1 MVVGTPGYRTNYS
14 SRASIVM
21 LFDRSLLA
29 RSTSAGTDGGSPG
42 TRNYAT
48 AISFEASSRCAEKM
62 LDRSLLS
69 RIGNTDKSPFTIST
83 VSSLV
88 FGSRSVVVAE
98 MGTEHV
104 DSGISYSTLLV
115 LPGPLDLSFCAG
127 SATYTGLSSGH
138 APSGVEPH
146 QTSTSSILV
155 LVSIYGVF

>member
-1 MVVGTPGYRTNYS
+1 
-14 SRASIVM
+14 
-21 LFDRSLLA
+21 
-29 RSTSAGTDGGSPG
+29 
-42 TRNYAT
+42 
-48 AISFEASSRCAEKM
+48 M

-127 SATYTGLSSGH
+127 SATYTGCHRATPPQGLSR
-138 APSGVEPH
+138 
-146 QTSTSSILV
+146 TKLV
-155 LVSIYGVF
+155 LVRFLSWSQSTPYGVHILMRLSSWPPSEFSQVTDPPKDSTQTPQSPF